1 MDWFEKIKSMNRKEL
16 AEFLVNFDEMDIA
29 SDYCKYGC
37 PEREENRKCNHDD
50 CIVSDAEIIEK
61 WLQTKAIKN

>member
-16 AEFLVNFDEMDIA
+16 AEFLVGFDEMDITA
-29 SDYCKYGC
+29 DYCKYGC
-37 PEREENRKCNHDD
+37 CEMKENRSCPHDD
-50 CIVSDAEIIEK
+50 CIVEDVEIIEK